1 MATASPEDIEANL
14 ERLLFVWKKNL
25 NKDTLHQTEL
35 LCKHKRNG
43 CLSNIPVGC
52 GTEKNERLHRHLN
65 RSLLCGV
72 SKIGPELAIA
82 VMTCVL
88 YAWNC
93 KRKGSHLQSKKIIPV
108 VPIESVR
115 SCYQDHVSTAQ
126 PHMKQT
132 KKKSFIKRYQR

>member
-1 MATASPEDIEANL
+1 MSTVCPEEIEANL

-25 NKDTLHQTEL
+25 NKDSLNQIEQL
-35 LCKHKRNG
+35 RKHIRKG
-43 CLSNIPVGC
+43 CLSDKPVGC
-52 GTEKNERLHRHLN
+52 GTEKNERLHRHSN

-93 KRKGSHLQSKKIIPV
+93 KRKGSHLQSKIVVSV
-108 VPIESVR
+108 VPIESARASLR
-115 SCYQDHVSTAQ
+115 SG
-126 PHMKQT
+126 
-132 KKKSFIKRYQR
+132 